1 LTSFAFNGVA
11 LETTAAILLFMA
23 VFIFG
28 DRVQPLHIFV
38 RDRRAVISFAAG
50 VSAAYVFVHVMPE
63 VAEARDTFV
72 HSTSLRLQYE
82 GKEIYL
88 VALLGFLV
96 FYGLGWLRGRVKEAP
111 YAQERLDFR
120 LHIGGYAAY
129 VWLVSYLLVDNLE
142 ETPASTAF
150 YAVAM
155 TLHFL
160 TVDNALREEHR
171 EVYRRGG
178 RFLLAGMCALGWL
191 TGSVVDLPHDLLA
204 LMMAFLSGAVIMNS
218 TIMELPSNADGRFI
232 PFMAGGLLYALL
244 LLPLA

>member
-1 LTSFAFNGVA
+1 VAFNGVT
-11 LETTAAILLFMA
+11 LETAASVLLFMA

-28 DRVQPLHIFV
+28 DRVQPLHILA
-38 RDRRAVISFAAG
+38 RDRRTLISFAAG

-63 VAEARDTFV
+63 VAEARETFV
-72 HSTSLRLQYE
+72 HSTNLRLQYE

-88 VALLGFLV
+88 VALFGFLV
-96 FYGLGWLRGRVKEAP
+96 FYGLGWLRKRVQAAP
-111 YAQERLDFR
+111 YAHERLDFR

-129 VWLVSYLLVDNLE
+129 VWLVSYLLVDNLD
-142 ETPASTAF
+142 ETLIPTAF

-160 TVDNALREEHR
+160 TVDHALREEHG
-171 EVYRRGG
+171 EVYRKRG

-191 TGSVVDLPHDLLA
+191 VGSVIDLPHDLLA
-204 LMMAFLSGAVIMNS
+204 LMLAFLSGAVIMNS
-218 TIMELPSNADGRFI
+218 TIMELPSNADGRFV

-244 LLPLA
+244 LLPLG